1 MADFWF
7 ETYYTRGYIV
17 PCMMYDYII
26 IIIPMKAP
34 GTLKVLYAPGYKH
47 CMA

>member
-1 MADFWF
+1 MTDFWF

-26 IIIPMKAP
+26 IIIITYE
-34 GTLKVLYAPGYKH
+34 GTRYQVP
-47 CMA
+47 